1 MHFFGFS
8 PWKRVKQVATS
19 FIKVE
24 AITSL
29 DGVENFFGFYPWKRA
44 KQADTSLRQ

>member
-1 MHFFGFS
+1 VHFFGFS
-8 PWKRVKQVATS
+8 PWKSVKQAATS

-29 DGVENFFGFYPWKRA
+29 DGVEKFSVFTLGRGRS
-44 KQADTSLRQ
+44 KQPHH